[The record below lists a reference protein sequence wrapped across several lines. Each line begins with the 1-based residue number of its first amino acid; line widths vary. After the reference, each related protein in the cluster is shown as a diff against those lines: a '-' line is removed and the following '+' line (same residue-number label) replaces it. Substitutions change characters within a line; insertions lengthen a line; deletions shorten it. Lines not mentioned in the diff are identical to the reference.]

1 MSNDRLNGYTKL
13 NIYLILFFVWFHFN
27 TVLDW
32 KVFSFFFIE
41 DTHSS
46 YLLNDKLLF
55 AFFVAYI
62 VCCCLIFNEVIRNIW
77 FVLDFWLVMYSHKQ
91 IHYFNFSVYWI
102 SKKKKKFTRW
112 LCGTISLY
120 YLYRV
125 YPVKFKQLNELFLL
139 LAAVRAFFFFFQLI
153 KLFNPNDEFD

>member
-102 SKKKKKFTRW
+102 SKKKKKIYTLTLRHNFT
-112 LCGTISLY
+112 LIFVSF
-120 YLYRV
+120 
-125 YPVKFKQLNELFLL
+125 PVKFKQLIELFLL
-139 LAAVRAFFFFFQLI
+139 LAAVRAFFFSFQLI